1 MVQDNAAA
9 ARTIKNVVFDMG
21 GVLMYFSG
29 IEFARKFTEGEKD
42 AQSLDEALFR
52 NPSWAL
58 LDAGAIDTDTM
69 ERVAAARLPERL
81 HPNLHACIHGW
92 YKHRRNIPGTNDIV
106 ARLHEAGYGCYLLS
120 NAGTNFM
127 AFKDDIPA
135 FSHMDGWVV
144 SAFVRL
150 MKPDPRIYR
159 LLTDE
164 YGLDPAECL
173 FVDDNADNV
182 RGAEVAGM
190 QGHVFTTPEALEADL
205 RARGL
210 SF

>member
-1 MVQDNAAA
+1 MANTTPDAEPA
-9 ARTIKNVVFDMG
+9 IKNVVFDMG
-21 GVLMYFSG
+21 GVLMRFRG
-29 IEFARKFTEGEKD
+29 IEFAREFTEGEKD
-42 AQSLDEALFR
+42 AQALDEALFR

-58 LDAGAIDTDTM
+58 LDAGAIDAATM
-69 ERVAAARLPERL
+69 ERVAAARLPKRL
-81 HPNLHACIHGW
+81 HPNLHECVHGW
-92 YKHRRNIPGTNDIV
+92 YRHRQTIPGTNDLV
-106 ARLHEAGYGCYLLS
+106 ARLHGAGYGCYLLS

-144 SAFVRL
+144 SAFVHL

-164 YGLDPAECL
+164 YGLEPSECL

-190 QGHVFTTPEALEADL
+190 RGHLFTTPEALEADL

-210 SF
+210 RF